1 MQKILII
8 KHGSLGDIIS
18 STAAIKSINNY
29 YNNSSITILTANNY
43 MYFFKKSN
51 FCESLIQDNR
61 KGFLNSIII
70 IFKLLVT
77 KFDIIIDLQNSN
89 RSSFYCMFL
98 RIFSKAKI
106 NGTHVFSHYRYKYD
120 KKNPPHVIDG
130 LGKQINLLGI
140 KTIQKPFISWLLNE
154 NFSIS
159 EIKNKKY
166 FIINPGCSAKNFIKR
181 WSSKNFA
188 EVCTFLLNKNIL
200 PVVIGAGED
209 KKTINEIQ
217 ELESR
222 ILNLYGKSPI
232 EVIYNLAL
240 NAEGAL
246 SNDTG
251 PAHLIAA
258 TNCKLHLV
266 LSSFSNTKSV
276 IPQSNNVTFTQSK
289 LINEITSE
297 SIIKKIKL
305 FLKNEN

>member
-29 YNNSSITILTANNY
+29 YDNSSITILTANHY
-43 MYFFKKSN
+43 IYFFKKSN
-51 FCESLIQDNR
+51 FCESLIEDNR
-61 KGFLNSIII
+61 RGFINFVKVVL
-70 IFKLLVT
+70 KLIVA

-89 RSSFYCMFL
+89 RTSLYCMFL
-98 RIFSKAKI
+98 RTFSKAKI
-106 NGTHVFSHYRYKYD
+106 NGTHIFSHYRYKYD

-140 KTIQKPFISWLLNE
+140 KTIEKPFMSWLLNE
-154 NFSIS
+154 NFAIN
-159 EIKNKKY
+159 ELKNKKY

-181 WSSKNFA
+181 WPSKNFA
-188 EVCTFLLNKNIL
+188 KVCTFLLNQNIL
-200 PVVIGAGED
+200 PVVIGAGKD
-209 KKTINEIQ
+209 KKIINEIQ
-217 ELESR
+217 AIESR
-222 ILNLYGKSPI
+222 VLNLYDKSPI

-240 NAEGAL
+240 NAKGAL